1 MRTTG
6 VGRAKERVDMTDSIL
21 IIACLAAAAML
32 TWGMH
37 EIDKEEK

>member
-1 MRTTG
+1 MSD
-6 VGRAKERVDMTDSIL
+6 AIL
-21 IIACLAAAAML
+21 IAACVALIGLL